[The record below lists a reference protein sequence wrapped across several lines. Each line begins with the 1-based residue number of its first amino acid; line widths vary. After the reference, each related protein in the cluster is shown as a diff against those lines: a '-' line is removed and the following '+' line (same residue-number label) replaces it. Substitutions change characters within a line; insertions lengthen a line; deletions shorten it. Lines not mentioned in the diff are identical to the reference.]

1 MTKTEI
7 KDVIF
12 RVLGRIA
19 PEADFDEL
27 KPDDNI
33 QKTLDIDSFDSLTFF
48 IGINEELG
56 VNVPESDYGQ
66 LVTLT
71 EIINYLSARLSKY
84 PDMNKK
90 DLQKCPDRIKIKKLY
105 FYFLRSFYGEKE
117 LTKNYDKKKDQA

>member
-1 MTKTEI
+1 MTRTEI

-19 PEADFDEL
+19 PEADLDEL
-27 KPDDNI
+27 NPDDNI

-56 VNVPESDYGQ
+56 VDVPEADYGQ

-71 EIINYLSARLSKY
+71 DIINYLSVSL
-84 PDMNKK
+84 
-90 DLQKCPDRIKIKKLY
+90 C
-105 FYFLRSFYGEKE
+105 
-117 LTKNYDKKKDQA
+117 

>member
-12 RVLGRIA
+12 KVLGRIA

-71 EIINYLSARLSKY
+71 EIINYLFARL
-84 PDMNKK
+84 
-90 DLQKCPDRIKIKKLY
+90 
-105 FYFLRSFYGEKE
+105 
-117 LTKNYDKKKDQA
+117 

>member
-1 MTKTEI
+1 LTKTEI

-19 PEADFDEL
+19 PEANLDEL

-56 VNVPESDYGQ
+56 VDIPESDYGQ

-71 EIINYLSARLSKY
+71 DIIDYLSARV
-84 PDMNKK
+84 
-90 DLQKCPDRIKIKKLY
+90 
-105 FYFLRSFYGEKE
+105 E
-117 LTKNYDKKKDQA
+117 